1 MSESRKFM
9 WLLLI
14 SLPVSLIMW
23 LVNAFLST
31 TSGDVIEPSRWL
43 TAIIMPIAVA
53 RWGLSRR
60 SLSISGAATGLVVGF
75 LLTLSSYVFLVNLL
89 VFFVSSSKA
98 TKFKSEAKKKF
109 EENFKEGVGVTRNG
123 PFPSVFHS
131 YARQI
136 LGGERNWVQVLC
148 NGGVASLMAWFYIMD
163 CGCGENPIDMVYNYR
178 CSWLSIAVL
187 GALACCN
194 GDTWSSEFG
203 TVLSTGDPILITSLQ
218 PVPRGTNGGVTAIGL
233 LVSLIGGF
241 VIGLGH
247 YLTLLMFV
255 STPVLISSPPQ
266 WPIVF
271 VGALGGL
278 LGSLIDSVIGATMQ
292 YSGMDSEGRIVERP
306 GDGIVP
312 ICGSNILDNHAVN
325 LISSLLTAIIL
336 PRVALM
342 VM

>member
-1 MSESRKFM
+1 
-9 WLLLI
+9 
-14 SLPVSLIMW
+14 MW

-31 TSGDVIEPSRWL
+31 TAGVDVIEPMRWL

-60 SLSISGAATGLVVGF
+60 SLSLSGAASGMVVGF

-98 TKFKSEAKKKF
+98 TKFKSEAKKKL
-109 EENFKEGVGVTRNG
+109 EENFKE
-123 PFPSVFHS
+123 
-131 YARQI
+131 
-136 LGGERNWVQVLC
+136 GGERNWVQVLC
-148 NGGVASLMAWFYIMD
+148 NGGVVSIMAWFYIMD

-194 GDTWSSEFG
+194 GDTWASEFG

-218 PVPRGTNGGVTAIGL
+218 PVPRGTNGGVTVIGL
-233 LVSLIGGF
+233 LVSFIGGLLIG
-241 VIGLGH
+241 VGH

-255 STPVLISSPPQ
+255 STPVLISAPPQ

-306 GDGIVP
+306 GDGIIP
-312 ICGSNILDNHAVN
+312 ICGSYILDNHAVN
-325 LISSLLTAIIL
+325 LISSLITAVIL

>member
-31 TSGDVIEPSRWL
+31 TAGVDVIEPMRWL

-60 SLSISGAATGLVVGF
+60 SLSLSGAASGMVVGF

-98 TKFKSEAKKKF
+98 TKFKSEAKKKL
-109 EENFKEGVGVTRNG
+109 EENFKE
-123 PFPSVFHS
+123 
-131 YARQI
+131 
-136 LGGERNWVQVLC
+136 GGERNWVQVLC
-148 NGGVASLMAWFYIMD
+148 NGGVASIMAWFYIMD

-194 GDTWSSEFG
+194 GDTWASEFG

-218 PVPRGTNGGVTAIGL
+218 PVPRGTNGGVTVIGL
-233 LVSLIGGF
+233 LVSFIGGLLIG
-241 VIGLGH
+241 VGH

-255 STPVLISSPPQ
+255 STPVLISAPPQ

-306 GDGIVP
+306 GDGIIP
-312 ICGSNILDNHAVN
+312 ICGSYILDNHAVN
-325 LISSLLTAIIL
+325 LISSLITAVIL

>member
-1 MSESRKFM
+1 
-9 WLLLI
+9 
-14 SLPVSLIMW
+14 
-23 LVNAFLST
+23 
-31 TSGDVIEPSRWL
+31 
-43 TAIIMPIAVA
+43 
-53 RWGLSRR
+53 
-60 SLSISGAATGLVVGF
+60 
-75 LLTLSSYVFLVNLL
+75 
-89 VFFVSSSKA
+89 
-98 TKFKSEAKKKF
+98 
-109 EENFKEGVGVTRNG
+109 
-123 PFPSVFHS
+123 
-131 YARQI
+131 
-136 LGGERNWVQVLC
+136 
-148 NGGVASLMAWFYIMD
+148 MAWFYIMD

-194 GDTWSSEFG
+194 GDTWASEFG

-218 PVPRGTNGGVTAIGL
+218 PVPRGTNGGVTVIGL
-233 LVSLIGGF
+233 LVSFIGGLLIG
-241 VIGLGH
+241 VGH

-255 STPVLISSPPQ
+255 STPVLISAPPQ

-306 GDGIVP
+306 GDGIIP
-312 ICGSNILDNHAVN
+312 ICGSYILDNHAVN
-325 LISSLLTAIIL
+325 LISSLITAVIL

>member
-31 TSGDVIEPSRWL
+31 TSGVDVIEPSRWL

-109 EENFKEGVGVTRNG
+109 EENFKE
-123 PFPSVFHS
+123 
-131 YARQI
+131 
-136 LGGERNWVQVLC
+136 GGERNWVQVLC

>member
-1 MSESRKFM
+1 
-9 WLLLI
+9 
-14 SLPVSLIMW
+14 MW

-31 TSGDVIEPSRWL
+31 TAGVDVIEPMRWL

-53 RWGLSRR
+53 RWGLSKR
-60 SLSISGAATGLVVGF
+60 SLSLSGAASGMVVGF

-98 TKFKSEAKKKF
+98 TKFKSEAKKKL
-109 EENFKEGVGVTRNG
+109 EENFKE
-123 PFPSVFHS
+123 
-131 YARQI
+131 
-136 LGGERNWVQVLC
+136 GGERNWVQVLC
-148 NGGVASLMAWFYIMD
+148 NGGVASIMAWFYIMD

-194 GDTWSSEFG
+194 GDTWASEFG

-218 PVPRGTNGGVTAIGL
+218 PVPRGTNGGVTVIGL
-233 LVSLIGGF
+233 LVSFIGGLLIG
-241 VIGLGH
+241 VGH

-255 STPVLISSPPQ
+255 STPVLISAPPQ

-306 GDGIVP
+306 GDGIIP
-312 ICGSNILDNHAVN
+312 ICGSYILDNHAVN
-325 LISSLLTAIIL
+325 LISSLITAVIL